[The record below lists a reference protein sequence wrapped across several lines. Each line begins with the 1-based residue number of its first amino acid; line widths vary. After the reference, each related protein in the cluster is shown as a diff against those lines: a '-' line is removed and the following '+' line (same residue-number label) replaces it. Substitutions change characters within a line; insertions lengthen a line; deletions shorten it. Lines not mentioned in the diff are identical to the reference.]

1 VNTLRVVFVG
11 GVTSYRALFN
21 WISPWVFVPHTLG
34 YPIFEILFFA
44 YLGRFAHVQ
53 NDQFF
58 LVGNAFLAISVTGMF
73 GMGHATGGERR
84 SQTLAALLA
93 SPANRF
99 AVFLGRALPSIV
111 TGFFVAA
118 TSFAVCA
125 AILGVHIP
133 ATRLPG
139 LVLVTVV
146 ASFTCTAL
154 GLCLGALG
162 LRGRNVSVFADV
174 IAACLL
180 LVSGAN
186 VPLQRLPQWIQEI
199 SARLPLTHGIEAA
212 RAVASGSSIADV
224 AGLIGKELLV
234 GGVLLVVG
242 LGMLRFFEFEG
253 RRTASLEKF

>member
-21 WISPWVFVPHTLG
+21 WISPWIFVPHTLG

-58 LVGNAFLAISVTGMF
+58 LIGNSFLAISVTGMF
-73 GMGHATGGERR
+73 GMAHATGGERR
-84 SQTLAALLA
+84 SQTLATLLA

-99 AVFLGRALPSIV
+99 AVFLGRALPSVV

-125 AILGVHIP
+125 AILRVHIP
-133 ATRLPG
+133 AARLPG
-139 LVLVTVV
+139 LALVTVV
-146 ASFTCTAL
+146 ASFSCTAL

-174 IAACLL
+174 IAAFLL

-186 VPLQRLPQWIQEI
+186 VPLHRLPQWIQEI

-212 RAVASGSSIADV
+212 RAIAGGSSLGDV
-224 AGLIGKELLV
+224 AGLLAKEATV
-234 GGVLLVVG
+234 GAVLLVVG
-242 LGMLRFFEFEG
+242 LGMLRLFEFDG
-253 RRTASLEKF
+253 RRTASLETF